1 MVKYKRQ
8 HYLTALKWLENVS
21 HCQKYKRRLRKVL
34 GNPKNVISQP
44 SVEKSF
50 RRPSL
55 AIVIRYSLNYDVMNL
70 NFASQ
75 EQYGDMSLLSLSSD
89 SDSGL
94 HTMFIESFQFCRD
107 FIILNRVLLLMWSDS
122 WTRLERMYCALFQ
135 DHNRREQTIW

>member
-1 MVKYKRQ
+1 M
-8 HYLTALKWLENVS
+8 
-21 HCQKYKRRLRKVL
+21 L
-34 GNPKNVISQP
+34 GNLKNVISQP

-122 WTRLERMYCALFQ
+122 WTRLEGMYCALFQ
-135 DHNRREQTIW
+135 DHNRREQTI